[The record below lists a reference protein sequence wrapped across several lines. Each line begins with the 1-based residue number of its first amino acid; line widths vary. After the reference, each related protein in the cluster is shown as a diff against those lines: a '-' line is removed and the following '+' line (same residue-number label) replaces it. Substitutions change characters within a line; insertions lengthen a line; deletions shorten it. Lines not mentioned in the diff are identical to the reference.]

1 MSACLCE
8 NKWFLSVII
17 WSEDFPFCV
26 HFYTRCHRT
35 PLSICGVC
43 MHGEVLGGCLFM
55 WWPGGVP
62 SLKVRLMQSP
72 SYGTKSH
79 IPWGYE
85 IILCLSQWRSGKE
98 STCNAGD
105 VPSIPGLGRSP
116 GGGHGNSLWY
126 SCLENS
132 MDSGTWRA
140 IVLGVTSS
148 QSQLSD

>member
-8 NKWFLSVII
+8 NKWFLCVII

-35 PLSICGVC
+35 PLSTCGVYT
-43 MHGEVLGGCLFM
+43 HGEVLGGSLFM

-62 SLKVRLMQSP
+62 SLKVRLMQNP

-85 IILCLSQWRSGKE
+85 IILCLPQWCSGKE
-98 STCNAGD
+98 STCNAD

-116 GGGHGNSLWY
+116 GGGHGNSLQY

-140 IVLGVTSS
+140 IVHGVTSS
-148 QSQLSD
+148 QTQLSD